1 MSLKQNLTT
10 HLMERC
16 GGIVD
21 IKENPEV
28 LDEIVNQVKAHLE
41 AEKGSG
47 SSAPSKSS
55 APFGVQWMDSWV
67 AHHVFS
73 ERISDLQSKNR
84 AVASLLQGMV
94 DVQFN
99 ARLAEIRELLSRTT
113 EPPDAGPPEPGAPPP
128 AGPAHAHTPAITIAA
143 EPPDAGPPEP
153 GAPPPAGPA
162 RAHNPKFTLAS
173 EPGSPP
179 VGPAGA
185 HGGVSTASE
194 PGSPPVGPAGAHGG
208 VSTASEPGSPPVGP
222 AGAHGGVSTASEP
235 GSPPVGPAGGHS
247 GLFVS
252 EEPEPPD
259 GGTPEPG
266 VPPEPPAGPDPGGP
280 ESTRFADNPW
290 ILYWF
295 ISLKTPVLLD
305 VIDLHI
311 SRRLEALQH

>member
-28 LDEIVNQVKAHLE
+28 LDEIVNHVKAYLE
-41 AEKGSG
+41 AEKG
-47 SSAPSKSS
+47 SAPSKSS

-99 ARLAEIRELLSRTT
+99 ARLAEVRGLLSRL
-113 EPPDAGPPEPGAPPP
+113 
-128 AGPAHAHTPAITIAA
+128 A

-162 RAHNPKFTLAS
+162 RAHTPSITIAAEPPPDAGPPEPGAPPPPPPAGPARAHNPKLFL
-173 EPGSPP
+173 
-179 VGPAGA
+179 
-185 HGGVSTASE
+185 
-194 PGSPPVGPAGAHGG
+194 
-208 VSTASEPGSPPVGP
+208 ASEPGSPPVGP

-247 GLFVS
+247 GRFVT

-280 ESTRFADNPW
+280 ESGRFQSFADNPW